1 MTMAM
6 TTEPAEKY
14 SAQTALPYGPAELGA
29 FHRFHAYD
37 WDKDEDFQSGVR
49 TIASQAQ
56 STPSYS
62 ETLKMKQYYF
72 STRY

>member
-1 MTMAM
+1 M

-14 SAQTALPYGPAELGA
+14 SAQTALPYGPEELGA